1 MEMKMKELRINLGE
15 KSYSILVGYNCLGD
29 LGKQIKQLNLGYT
42 SVFVITS
49 PKIGKLYTLDTVR
62 SLKNAGYEDIVV
74 EELPDGEKNKS
85 YVNINKFYGKVNK
98 FDNENKKLLVL
109 NLGGGVIGDFGGYL
123 AGTWRRGI
131 DYIQV
136 PTTLLAMVDCGIGG
150 KTGINFKKQK
160 NSIGLFYQPKLVFA
174 DINLLRTLNK
184 RELRS
189 GLAEVIKYGVISD
202 PELFKCVE
210 GNYDK
215 ILNLDNKFD
224 EKLMDYIS
232 ITSYKI
238 KKEIVEKDEED
249 RKGIRALLNYGH
261 TIGHAVESASN
272 YAYRHGEAISIG
284 MAVIN
289 DIAVQMG
296 IMNQKDAQR
305 IEDLL
310 CKVGLPTRIK
320 QVNLNDIMEMVEHD
334 KKAINGVNRFIFA
347 IKIGKTIPPR
357 ENVDKKL
364 ILEAIK
370 NRLNN
375 K

>member
-1 MEMKMKELRINLGE
+1 MEEIRINLGE
-15 KSYSILVGYNCLGD
+15 RSYSILVGCNCLRD
-29 LGKQIKQLNLGYT
+29 LGKHIKQLNLGYT

-49 PKIGKLYTLDTVR
+49 PKIGKLYTSDTVR
-62 SLKNAGYEDIVV
+62 SLKNAGYKDIGV

-85 YVNINKFYGKVNK
+85 LANIKKFYDKINK
-98 FDNENKKLLVL
+98 FDNEDKKILVL
-109 NLGGGVIGDFGGYL
+109 NLGGGVVGDFGGYL
-123 AGTWRRGI
+123 AGTWRRGV

-150 KTGINFKKQK
+150 KTGVNFKKQK
-160 NSIGLFYQPKLVFA
+160 NLIGVFYQPKLVFA

-189 GLAEVIKYGVISD
+189 GLAEVIKYGVIST
-202 PELFKCVE
+202 PTLFKCVE
-210 GNYDK
+210 DNYDK
-215 ILNLDNKFD
+215 ILNLDNEFD

-232 ITSYKI
+232 IISYKI

-261 TIGHAVESASN
+261 TIGHAVEAASN

-284 MAVIN
+284 MVVIN
-289 DIAVQMG
+289 DIAVKMG

-320 QVNLNDIMEMVEHD
+320 QVKLNDIMGMLKHD

-347 IKIGKTIPPR
+347 TKIGNTIPPR
-357 ENVDKKL
+357 EGVDKKL
-364 ILEAIK
+364 VLKAIK

-375 K
+375 I

>member
-1 MEMKMKELRINLGE
+1 MEMKMEELRINLGK
-15 KSYSILVGYNCLGD
+15 KSYSILVGYNCLRN
-29 LGKQIKQLNLGYT
+29 LGEHIKELDPGYT

-49 PKIGKLYTLDTVR
+49 PKIGKLYTSDTVR
-62 SLKNAGYEDIVV
+62 SLKNADYKDIRV

-85 YVNINKFYGKVNK
+85 HTNIRKFYDKISR
-98 FDNENKKLLVL
+98 FDNENKKILVL
-109 NLGGGVIGDFGGYL
+109 NLGGGVVGDFGGFL
-123 AGTWRRGI
+123 AGTWRRGV

-150 KTGINFKKQK
+150 KTGVNFRKQK

-202 PELFKCVE
+202 PALFKCVE
-210 GNYDK
+210 DNYDR

-232 ITSYKI
+232 VTSYRI

-249 RKGIRALLNYGH
+249 RMGIRALLNYGH

-284 MAVIN
+284 MVVIN

-296 IMNQKDAQR
+296 IMDQKDTQR
-305 IEDLL
+305 IEELL

-320 QVNLNDIMEMVEHD
+320 QVKLNDIMEMLKHD

-347 IKIGKTIPPR
+347 TKIGDTIPPR
-357 ENVDKKL
+357 EDVDKKL
-364 ILEAIK
+364 VLKAVK

-375 K
+375 I

>member
-1 MEMKMKELRINLGE
+1 MEELKINLRE
-15 KSYSILVGYNCLGD
+15 KSYSILVGCNCLRD
-29 LGKQIKQLNLGYT
+29 LGKHIKQLNLGYT

-49 PKIGKLYTLDTVR
+49 PKIGKLYTSDTVK
-62 SLKNAGYEDIVV
+62 SLKNAGYKDIVV

-85 YVNINKFYGKVNK
+85 LANIKNFYDKINK
-98 FDNENKKLLVL
+98 FDNEDKKILVL
-109 NLGGGVIGDFGGYL
+109 NLGGGVVGDFGGYL
-123 AGTWRRGI
+123 AGTWRRGV

-150 KTGINFKKQK
+150 KTGVNFKKQK
-160 NSIGLFYQPKLVFA
+160 NLIGVFYQPKLVFA

-202 PELFKCVE
+202 SALFKCVE
-210 GNYDK
+210 DNYDK
-215 ILNLDNKFD
+215 ILNLDNEFD
-224 EKLMDYIS
+224 EKFMDYIS

-261 TIGHAVESASN
+261 TIGHAVEAASN

-284 MAVIN
+284 MVVIN
-289 DIAVQMG
+289 DIAVKMG

-320 QVNLNDIMEMVEHD
+320 KVKLNDIMGMLKHD

-347 IKIGKTIPPR
+347 TKIGNTIPPR
-357 ENVDKKL
+357 EDVDKKL
-364 ILEAIK
+364 VLKAIK

-375 K
+375 I